1 MEEEIVA
8 LVQATIDRILLAPG
22 AVDPDLVRRVVRQ
35 AIERVSQAERLCV
48 RLNADD
54 LERVRE
60 FRPRLLE
67 GMGRLKYLDLMAD
80 DSLHP
85 GDCLVEGPQSQ
96 VDATLATRRQ
106 KIFKLLEE
114 TFHQSPRLDVQA
126 ALDEALERWRSP
138 WPPCRQ

>member
-1 MEEEIVA
+1 
-8 LVQATIDRILLAPG
+8 
-22 AVDPDLVRRVVRQ
+22 
-35 AIERVSQAERLCV
+35 
-48 RLNADD
+48 
-54 LERVRE
+54 
-60 FRPRLLE
+60 
-67 GMGRLKYLDLMAD
+67 MGQLKYLDLMAD

-126 ALDEALERWRSP
+126 ALDEAMAEPLAAVPPVEQTPPAPAAPPTESAPPAPAADGHDPLPQSNDLEDW
-138 WPPCRQ
+138 